1 MIARTDGSRKGA
13 NPWREVSDRQMPKRI
28 AQHPPSMLHSAPY
41 RDVVVDALAAVVLVV
56 ESMVDDVVVVVV
68 VVVVFVVVVS
78 RRKRKPATNW
88 EEVGISWRLRWR
100 NAFLV

>member
-1 MIARTDGSRKGA
+1 
-13 NPWREVSDRQMPKRI
+13 MPKRI

-56 ESMVDDVVVVVV
+56 EPMVVDVVV